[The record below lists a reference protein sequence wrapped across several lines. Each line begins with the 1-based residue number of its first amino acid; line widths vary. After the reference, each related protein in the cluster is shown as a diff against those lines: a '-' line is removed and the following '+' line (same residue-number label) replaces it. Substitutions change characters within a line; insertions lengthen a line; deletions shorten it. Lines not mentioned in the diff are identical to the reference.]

1 MLLRVLLLLKVRL
14 AFDSD
19 VPDIVSDVVVSL
31 ILNTAYTCP
40 SVLIMI
46 LYLLFAGN
54 SILIYATTVT
64 VS

>member
-31 ILNTAYTCP
+31 LLDTAYIRSTL
-40 SVLIMI
+40 LIMI
-46 LYLLFAGN
+46 LYLLFAAN
-54 SILIYATTVT
+54 TIFIYASAVT
-64 VS
+64 VC

>member
-31 ILNTAYTCP
+31 ILDTAYTWP
-40 SVLIMI
+40 SVLVMI
-46 LYLLFAGN
+46 FYLLLAGN
-54 SILIYATTVT
+54 TCFNYATTVI

>member
-14 AFDSD
+14 AFDGD

-31 ILNTAYTCP
+31 ILDTAYTWP
-40 SVLIMI
+40 SVLVMI
-46 LYLLFAGN
+46 FYLLFAGN
-54 SILIYATTVT
+54 TCFNYATTVT